1 MRTRE
6 TTRAA
11 IGRILAAAGASPS
24 LNRWNTAMPP
34 SAATDPHGSDDDQGV
49 GQLLSRRETV
59 AALGSLGLGL
69 LFGCATEDG
78 SAGTTPAADSGGG
91 FAGCLVR
98 PQQTE
103 GPFFVDG
110 TPERC
115 DLTVDRRG
123 QAGLGV
129 PLALEL
135 QLALL
140 GHGSARALSGAR
152 IDLWQCDA
160 QGRYSDTRGPGHA
173 TATPHFLR
181 GYQLSD
187 AAGRVRFATVFP
199 GWYPGRTVHI
209 HLKVR
214 WGDAAMHREFTS
226 QFYFDDA
233 LTDTVQADPAYAQ
246 RGRRETVNAM
256 DGIFTHGGDQL
267 MLRPVA
273 APAGYRAGFGIGLL
287 AT

>member
-1 MRTRE
+1 M
-6 TTRAA
+6 
-11 IGRILAAAGASPS
+11 SPP
-24 LNRWNTAMPP
+24 AP
-34 SAATDPHGSDDDQGV
+34 SDPHGSDDQGV

-69 LFGCATEDG
+69 LFGCSTEGG
-78 SAGTTPAADSGGG
+78 SADAPPAADSGG
-91 FAGCLVR
+91 FAGCVVR

-110 TPERC
+110 TPERF

-123 QAGLGV
+123 QAGIGV

-140 GHGSARALSGAR
+140 AQGSARALSGAR
-152 IDLWQCDA
+152 VDLWQCDA
-160 QGRYSDTRGPGHA
+160 KGVYSDTRGAAGA
-173 TATPHFLR
+173 NATPHFLR

-187 AAGRVRFATVFP
+187 ASGRVRFATIYP

-209 HLKVR
+209 HVKVR

-246 RGRRETVNAM
+246 RGKRETLNAM

-267 MLRPVA
+267 TLRPV
-273 APAGYRAGFGIGLL
+273 PAVTGYHAGFGIGLL

>member
-1 MRTRE
+1 MTP
-6 TTRAA
+6 
-11 IGRILAAAGASPS
+11 IGPI
-24 LNRWNTAMPP
+24 
-34 SAATDPHGSDDDQGV
+34 DPHDGDDQGV

-59 AALGSLGLGL
+59 AALGALGLGL
-69 LFGCATEDG
+69 LFGCSTEVG
-78 SAGTTPAADSGGG
+78 SADAPAAAEGG
-91 FAGCLVR
+91 ALSSCVVR

-110 TPERC
+110 TPERS

-123 QAGLGV
+123 QAGLGL

-140 GHGSARALSGAR
+140 DHGGARALGGAR
-152 IDLWQCDA
+152 VDLWQCDA
-160 QGRYSDTRGPGHA
+160 QGRYSDVRGPWQPA
-173 TATPHFLR
+173 PSPHFLR
-181 GYQLSD
+181 GFQLSD
-187 AAGRVRFATVFP
+187 AAGRVRFATIYP

-209 HLKVR
+209 HVKVR

-233 LTDTVQADPAYAQ
+233 LTATVQSDPAYAQ
-246 RGRRETVNAM
+246 RGRRETLNAM
-256 DGIFTHGGDQL
+256 DGIYTHGGDQL
-267 MLRPVA
+267 TLRPVPA
-273 APAGYRAGFGIGLL
+273 ADGYRAAFGIGLL

>member
-1 MRTRE
+1 M
-6 TTRAA
+6 
-11 IGRILAAAGASPS
+11 PS
-24 LNRWNTAMPP
+24 TEP
-34 SAATDPHGSDDDQGV
+34 TEPHHHDDQGV
-49 GQLLSRRETV
+49 GRLLSRRETV
-59 AALGSLGLGL
+59 ATLGTLGLGL
-69 LFGCATEDG
+69 LFGCSTEGG
-78 SAGTTPAADSGGG
+78 SADAPPAADRGGL
-91 FAGCLVR
+91 AGCVVR

-110 TPERC
+110 TPERS

-123 QAGLGV
+123 QPGLGV

-140 GHGSARALSGAR
+140 AQGSARALSGAR

-160 QGRYSDTRGPGHA
+160 QGRYSDVRGPGQA
-173 TATPHFLR
+173 VAAATPHFLR

-187 AAGRVRFATVFP
+187 ATGRVRFATIFP

-209 HLKVR
+209 HVKVR

-233 LTDTVQADPAYAQ
+233 LTDTVFADPAYAQ
-246 RGRRETVNAM
+246 RGRRETLNAQ

-267 MLRPVA
+267 TLRPVQA
-273 APAGYRAGFGIGLL
+273 LSGYRASFGFGLL
-287 AT
+287 AS

>member
-1 MRTRE
+1 
-6 TTRAA
+6 
-11 IGRILAAAGASPS
+11 
-24 LNRWNTAMPP
+24 MPP
-34 SAATDPHGSDDDQGV
+34 IPQREHHGDDDDQTV
-49 GQLLSRRETV
+49 GQLLSRRDAV
-59 AALGSLGLGL
+59 AALGTLGLGV
-69 LFGCATEDG
+69 LFGCA
-78 SAGTTPAADSGGG
+78 SAEEGAGVPPAADAGA

-110 TPERC
+110 TPARS

-129 PLALEL
+129 PLALDL
-135 QLALL
+135 QFAVL
-140 GHGSARALSGAR
+140 GQGSARALSGAR

-160 QGRYSDTRGPGHA
+160 QGRYSDVRGPGQPA
-173 TATPHFLR
+173 PTPHFLR

-187 AAGRVRFATVFP
+187 AAGKVRFATIYP

-209 HLKVR
+209 HVKVR

-233 LTDTVQADPAYAQ
+233 LTDTVHADPAYAQ
-246 RGRRETVNAM
+246 RGRRETRNAM
-256 DGIFTHGGDQL
+256 DGIYTRGGDQL
-267 MLRPVA
+267 TLRPVLA
-273 APAGYRAGFGIGLL
+273 ATGYQAKFGFALL
-287 AT
+287 SS